1 MFWSCSTSR
10 STFCFATVLLLL
22 GCSQE
27 ASQRYEAVPKLVNSE
42 KHLIDKNEVVTK
54 DACLN
59 TCNKIFDQAVIQC
72 EYYRESCL
80 IEIRSG
86 GIALSYS
93 EAGLSN
99 AGSKT
104 AYVDDIV
111 DPIRLHRLGFCQ
123 KNQTLCVES
132 AQKNK
137 LRCRSGCEV
146 K

>member
-1 MFWSCSTSR
+1 MIWSCCTFR
-10 STFCFATVLLLL
+10 YTFCFAVILLLV

-27 ASQRYEAVPKLVNSE
+27 ASQGYEAKSKLISGE
-42 KHLIDKNEVVTK
+42 KHLAVKNEVVTK

-137 LRCRSGCEV
+137 LRCRSDCEV